1 MVQVV
6 TQEEISAVFTVY
18 EAAVLEITQ
27 RKLQNSPGTVYKYLT
42 KVERK
47 LIKFVYMW
55 NLQQPPQIKATR
67 VLLRDS
73 SDLIHKMSHRMAL
86 NLKRIRLRKPREL
99 KMSLSRSGIFIIS
112 V

>member
-6 TQEEISAVFTVY
+6 TEKEILAVFTVY

-55 NLQQPPQIKATR
+55 KLQQPPQIKATR

-73 SDLIHKMSHRMAL
+73 RDLIHKMSHRMAL
-86 NLKRIRLRKPREL
+86 NLKRIRLRKSREL